1 MKRPTKRRENKG
13 PKTPRNR
20 AEKKKAAQ
28 EFIDQCEKSL
38 IRLIDQRSREVDC
51 TWLDLEKELRERFYL
66 LKKTYPNH
74 KGKVGIAVHNVELAL
89 SLVRKDK

>member
-1 MKRPTKRRENKG
+1 MKRKLKENKG
-13 PKTPRNR
+13 PKNPRHR
-20 AEKKKAAQ
+20 SEKKKAAQ

-38 IRLIDQRSREVDC
+38 IRLIVQKSREVDC
-51 TWLDLEKELRERFYL
+51 TWLDLEKELRERFHL
-66 LKKTYPNH
+66 LRKTYPDH